1 MPDSV
6 RVPYGMTVHDAREI
20 AAVVEVLESST
31 QMGPRTAEFERRVA
45 ATYSKRHGISVNS
58 GSSAL
63 YLAME
68 ALDLPSGSEVITP
81 ALTFATTIGSIV
93 KSGLKPVFVDVGAD
107 TFVADS
113 DRVEDLIG
121 PDTSALVIPNLLGN
135 LPEWDKLRDLA
146 DAHDLVVVEDSA
158 DIIGARYRGEP
169 IGTYSDVTTASFYG
183 MHVINCAGNG
193 GMVCVNDDD
202 LADRIR
208 VLRSWGRSSTLL
220 VDSEDIDARLAIDV
234 DGIPYDAKF
243 VFEAIGYN
251 LEGSEIGAAFGLVQ
265 LDKLPEALEV
275 RRRMCEAQE
284 QFFGRYTEWIDLPR
298 FSPGVDSVWF
308 AFPLV
313 VREEAPFS
321 RRELQTF
328 LEKRNIQT
336 RAVLTGNITRQPG
349 FRDIAMRI
357 DPAGLANT
365 DRIMERGVLVAAH
378 HGLTDRMLA
387 HLHDS
392 FERFA
397 RRY

>member
-81 ALTFATTIGSIV
+81 ALTFATTVGPIV

-107 TFVADS
+107 TFVADA
-113 DRVEDLIG
+113 DRVQDLIG
-121 PDTSALVIPNLLGN
+121 PDTSALLIPNLLGN

-158 DIIGARYRGEP
+158 DIIGARYQGEP

-208 VLRSWGRSSTLL
+208 VLRSWGRSSTLF
-220 VDSEDIDARLAIDV
+220 VDSEDIDARLAVEV

-251 LEGSEIGAAFGLVQ
+251 LEGSEMGAAFGLVQ
-265 LDKLPEALEV
+265 LDKLADALEI
-275 RRRMCEAQE
+275 RHRMCKAQA

-349 FRDIAMRI
+349 FRDIPMRV
-357 DPAGLANT
+357 DPAGLSHT

-387 HLHDS
+387 HLHAS
-392 FERFA
+392 FEEFA

>member
-107 TFVADS
+107 TFVADA

-158 DIIGARYRGEP
+158 DIIGARYHGEP

-284 QFFGRYTEWIDLPR
+284 QFFGRYTEWIDLPT

-392 FERFA
+392 FERVA